1 MAKVLGFN
9 HVSILVK
16 DADLALTFYQELLGL
31 KILERPDLN
40 FAGYW
45 LDLGAGQT
53 IHLMQLDNPYQN
65 VSKPKHGGR
74 DVHFA
79 LEVDSIGRF
88 INLLEDKNIKFTVSK
103 SGRKALFFWDI
114 DNNVVELFE
123 KG

>member
-16 DADLALTFYQELLGL
+16 NADLALTFYQDLLGL
-31 KILERPDLN
+31 KAVERPDLG
-40 FAGYW
+40 FFGYW
-45 LDLGAGQT
+45 LELGLGQT
-53 IHLMQLDNPYQN
+53 IHLMELENPYQN
-65 VSKPKHGGR
+65 ATKPKHGGR

-79 LEVDSIGRF
+79 LQVDSVDGF
-88 INLLEDKNIKFTVSK
+88 LTVLKQKNIKFTVSK

-123 KG
+123 LD